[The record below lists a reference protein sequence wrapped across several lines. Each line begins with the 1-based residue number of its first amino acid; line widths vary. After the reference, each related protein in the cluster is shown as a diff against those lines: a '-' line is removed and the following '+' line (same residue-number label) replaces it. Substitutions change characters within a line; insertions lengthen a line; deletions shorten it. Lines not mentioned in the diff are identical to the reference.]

1 MHKFELDGWSLL
13 EVEMDE
19 KLRTFTVKRR
29 LERNQLSE
37 PGIKPTFIFYTAHG
51 AHIMVNEKGRFLIRW
66 KKPKYLAGK
75 KIINKVERFAQCTPK
90 LSPLPGKS
98 PLGRLVKK
106 AMKQLFSSGK
116 ITRD

>member
-1 MHKFELDGWSLL
+1 MPKLELEGWSIL

-19 KLRTFTVKRR
+19 KKKTFTVKRR
-29 LERNQLSE
+29 LERSQLSD
-37 PGIKPTFIFYTAHG
+37 PKLKPTFIFYTSQG
-51 AHIMVNEKGRFLIRW
+51 AQIFVNEKGRFLLRW
-66 KKPKYLAGK
+66 KTPKYLAGK
-75 KIINKVERFAQCTPK
+75 KIINDFEKYVNSTPK
-90 LSPLPGKS
+90 LTPLPGKS